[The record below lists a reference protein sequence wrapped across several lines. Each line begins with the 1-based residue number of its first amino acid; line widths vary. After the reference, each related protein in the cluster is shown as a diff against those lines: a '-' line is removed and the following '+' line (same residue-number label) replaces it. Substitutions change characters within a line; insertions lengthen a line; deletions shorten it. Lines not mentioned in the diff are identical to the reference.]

1 MPFLSQF
8 LLRGFHRC
16 HGLIAKTSYCGHS
29 TVKPQHWSTWWMSDR
44 NESSHGFTS
53 FKFMHGGPVR
63 GEKWCGH
70 CSHCLSRFYIPP
82 LFLKLVICC
91 LAAFCQNAW
100 ESRVNICGL
109 TGMNP
114 IRLFC
119 DCRGFL
125 CIHHSIYH
133 FNRPQHSQ
141 EAQFNLVSIF
151 CSSCYMSTSD
161 SKLVTLHCY
170 SIQSSCIPSES
181 LGE

>member
-1 MPFLSQF
+1 MPILSQF

-53 FKFMHGGPVR
+53 FKFMHGEACQGR
-63 GEKWCGH
+63 EMMWTL
-70 CSHCLSRFYIPP
+70 LSLFVKILHPP
-82 LFLKLVICC
+82 TFLKLVICC

-141 EAQFNLVSIF
+141 GAQFNLVTIF
-151 CSSCYMSTSD
+151 FSLCYMSNSD
-161 SKLVTLHCY
+161 SK
-170 SIQSSCIPSES
+170 IN
-181 LGE
+181 